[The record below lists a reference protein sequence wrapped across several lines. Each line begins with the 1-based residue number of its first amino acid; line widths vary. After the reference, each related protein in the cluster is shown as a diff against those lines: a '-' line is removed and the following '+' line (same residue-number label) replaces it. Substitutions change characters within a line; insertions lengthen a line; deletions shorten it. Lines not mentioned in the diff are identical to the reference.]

1 MQVSVE
7 TTGALERRMEIQVPA
22 ERIEKAVDERL
33 KSMSRTVRL
42 KGFRPGKVPVNIVR
56 QQFGQQVRQEVLGDV
71 VQSTFSEAVAQQNL
85 TPTGGP
91 RIEPISTEKGG
102 DLKYRAVFE
111 IFPEIKL
118 AGVEGMEISR
128 PAGEVAT
135 ADVDAMIENLRQQ
148 RPTFIAVDRESRDTD
163 RVTIDFDGSIDGQA
177 FEGGKGEGVPIVL
190 GAGRMLA
197 EFEAGLKG
205 VRSGEQKTIELT
217 FPQNYGGGGGAL
229 AGQKAQFA
237 IKVLSVEEQQLPE
250 LTDEFCKAYGVEEGG
265 IVRLRQEVEENMR
278 RELTDA
284 VHARVKQQVM
294 DALLAANPVELPKT
308 LVDAQVRE
316 MQIDAGRRM
325 GAKDVSQ
332 LPPADGFVETAKRR
346 VALSLL
352 INEVIKTAKINL
364 DPSKVQLRFEELAQ
378 QFPDANQALQ
388 TYRANPQ
395 IRRQVEAS
403 VLEDQ
408 VVDWLLERAKVTDKP
423 ATFKELMNFGA

>member
-42 KGFRPGKVPVNIVR
+42 KGFRPGKVPVNVVR

-71 VQSTFSEAVAQQNL
+71 VQSTFTEAVTQQNL

-91 RIEPISTEKGG
+91 RIEPISTAKGG

-118 AGVEGMEISR
+118 AGIEGIEVTR
-128 PAGEVAT
+128 PVGEVTA

-148 RPTFIAVDRESRDTD
+148 RPTFVAVDREARDTD
-163 RVTIDFDGSIDGQA
+163 RVTIDFDGTIDGTA
-177 FEGGKGEGVPIVL
+177 FEGGKGENVAIVL

-197 EFEAGLKG
+197 DFEAGLKG
-205 VRSGEQKTIELT
+205 VRTGGQKTIELT
-217 FPQNYGGGGGAL
+217 FPANYGGAAL
-229 AGQKAQFA
+229 AGKKAQFA
-237 IKVLSVEEQQLPE
+237 INVHSVEEQQLPE
-250 LTDEFCKAYGVEEGG
+250 LTDEFCKSYGVEEGG
-265 IVRLRQEVEENMR
+265 IERLRQEVEENMR
-278 RELTDA
+278 RELSDA
-284 VHARVKQQVM
+284 VNARVKKQIM

-308 LVDAQVRE
+308 LVDAQVRDL
-316 MQIDAGRRM
+316 QIDAGRRM
-325 GAKDVSQ
+325 GAQDVSQ
-332 LPPADGFVETAKRR
+332 LPPADGFVEPAKRR

-352 INEVIKTAKINL
+352 INEIIKTAKINL
-364 DPSKVQLRFEELAQ
+364 DQGKVQLRFEELAQ

-388 TYRANPQ
+388 TYRSNPQ
-395 IRRQVEAS
+395 IRRQMEAG

-408 VVDWLLERAKVTDKP
+408 VVDWLLERAKVIEKP

>member
-42 KGFRPGKVPVNIVR
+42 KGFRPGKVPVNVVR

-71 VQSTFSEAVAQQNL
+71 VQSTFNEAVTQQNL

-91 RIEPISTEKGG
+91 RIEPISTEKGA

-118 AGVEGMEISR
+118 AGVEGIEIAR
-128 PAGEVAT
+128 PVGEVAT

-148 RPTFIAVDRESRDTD
+148 RPTFIAAEREARDTD
-163 RVTIDFDGSIDGQA
+163 RVSVDFDGTIDGQA
-177 FEGGKGEGVPIVL
+177 FEGGKGEEVPVVL

-197 EFEAGLKG
+197 DFEAGLKG
-205 VRSGEQKTIELT
+205 MRAGEEKVIELT
-217 FPQNYGGGGGAL
+217 FPENYGGAAL
-229 AGQKAQFA
+229 AGKTAQFA
-237 IKVLSVEEQQLPE
+237 IKLRSVEEQQLPE

-265 IVRLRQEVEENMR
+265 IDQLRQEVEENMR
-278 RELTDA
+278 RELADA
-284 VHARVKQQVM
+284 VHARVKKQVM
-294 DALLAANPVELPKT
+294 DALFAANPVELPKT

-316 MQIDAGRRM
+316 LQIDAGRRM

-332 LPPADGFVETAKRR
+332 LPPAEGFVDAAKRR

-352 INEVIKTAKINL
+352 INEIIKTAQINL
-364 DPSKVQLRFEELAQ
+364 DLGKVQLRFEELAQ

-388 TYRANPQ
+388 TYRSNPQ
-395 IRRQVEAS
+395 IRRQMEAS

-408 VVDWLLERAKVTDKP
+408 VVDWVLERAKVTDKP
-423 ATFKELMNFGA
+423 ASFKELMNFGA